1 MAINFGSSASGLE
14 TQKYASNICRVY
26 HFEDA
31 THNISIPNQAAA
43 GPIVFNFTKAYAD
56 TNIILW
62 GYTPISGRSSSHA
75 GCYIYVKDA
84 SSGNQTRKYESAHF
98 NTPERSG
105 GDDYPYGT
113 IIWQGMWPASDS
125 AVNTAGSKEVLLG
138 WSTRNSAAEQPGNY
152 WNPENRS
159 SRVRDRTTQITI
171 IETYGNT
178 TLVT

>member
-14 TQKYASNICRVY
+14 TQKYASNIARVY

-62 GYTPISGRSSSHA
+62 GYTPVSHRSSSHA
-75 GCYIYVKDA
+75 GCYIYLKDV
-84 SSGNQTRKYESAHF
+84 SSGNENRKYESAHF
-98 NTPERSG
+98 NTPERGG

-113 IIWQGMWPASDS
+113 IIWQGMWAAS
-125 AVNTAGSKEVLLG
+125 ANAANTAGNKEVLLG
-138 WSTRNSAAEQPGNY
+138 WSSRSGSAERPGEY
-152 WNPENRS
+152 WNPSERDA
-159 SRVRDRTTQITI
+159 RIRDRTTNITI
-171 IETYGNT
+171 IETFGST

>member
-1 MAINFGSSASGLE
+1 MSINSSTSASGLE
-14 TQKYASNICRVY
+14 TQKYASNVARVY

-31 THNISIPNQAAA
+31 THNVSLPTAAAA

-62 GYTPISGRSSSHA
+62 GYTPVSHMDSYHA

-98 NTPERSG
+98 VSATVN
-105 GDDYPYGT
+105 GDDHIYGT
-113 IIWQGMWPASDS
+113 VFWQGMWAANDS

-138 WSTRNSAAEQPGNY
+138 WSSRDSVSQRPGNY
-152 WNPENRS
+152 WNPSERS
-159 SRVRDRTTQITI
+159 ARARDRTTKITI
-171 IETYGNT
+171 LETYGNT
-178 TLVT
+178 TLIT

>member
-14 TQKYASNICRVY
+14 TQKYASNIARVY

-31 THNISIPNQAAA
+31 THNISIPNSAAA

-62 GYTPISGRSSSHA
+62 GYTPVSHRSSSHA
-75 GCYIYVKDA
+75 GCYIYLKDV
-84 SSGNQTRKYESAHF
+84 SSGNESRKYESAHF

-113 IIWQGMWPASDS
+113 IIWQGMWAASDS
-125 AVNTAGSKEVLLG
+125 AVNTAGNKEVLLG
-138 WSTRNSAAEQPGNY
+138 WSSRSGSSEQPGNY
-152 WNPENRS
+152 WNPSERDT
-159 SRVRDRTTQITI
+159 RIRDRTTNITL
-171 IETYGNT
+171 IETFGST